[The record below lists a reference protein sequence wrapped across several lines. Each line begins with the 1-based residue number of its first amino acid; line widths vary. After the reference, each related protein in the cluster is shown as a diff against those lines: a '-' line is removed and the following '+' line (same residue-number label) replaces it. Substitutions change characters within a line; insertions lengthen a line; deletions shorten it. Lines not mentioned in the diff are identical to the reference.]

1 MKARQTYR
9 FCPEDEK
16 SSNYRQLALAFTRA
30 GYNRR
35 ATAGRNQRRG
45 EHRCGRISI
54 LGWAARL
61 RVRRRF
67 GGRCSPEPR
76 RPPSFFW
83 PRWRPAAR
91 RARNPWVAREGRG
104 SIPAA
109 MAAAQTRTAET
120 GRPAPRLGRKACR
133 SAAPAGP
140 ARQAAALTHRAAAAA
155 AARSETRRRRE
166 ARAAPAA
173 RASASPLG
181 AGG

>member
-67 GGRCSPEPR
+67 GGRCSPEAR

-83 PRWRPAAR
+83 PGGGGGAR
-91 RARNPWVAREGRG
+91 RPRNRGGGGGGRG

-120 GRPAPRLGRKACR
+120 
-133 SAAPAGP
+133 
-140 ARQAAALTHRAAAAA
+140 
-155 AARSETRRRRE
+155 
-166 ARAAPAA
+166 
-173 RASASPLG
+173 
-181 AGG
+181 